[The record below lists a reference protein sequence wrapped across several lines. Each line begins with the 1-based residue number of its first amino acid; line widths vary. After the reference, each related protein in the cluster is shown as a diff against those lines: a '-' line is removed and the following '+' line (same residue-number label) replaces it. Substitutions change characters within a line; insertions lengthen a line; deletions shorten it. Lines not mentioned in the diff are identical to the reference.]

1 MATGA
6 LISPIR
12 GHPGQLAL
20 GPSVLEE
27 EAYGI
32 CCSTRQI
39 KTVGWVE
46 VGTGGALGRFVL
58 GGAVNTCLTDVL
70 FLVLSSILP
79 YPVAYTIVY
88 ACGIAIAYAL
98 ATSFVFRTNFALRTA
113 LRFPIVSVARY
124 FYGLV
129 ARAREF
135 GLDLFWFD
143 STGRSR
149 MHFCRI
155 WRTAP
160 SS

>member
-1 MATGA
+1 M
-6 LISPIR
+6 
-12 GHPGQLAL
+12 
-20 GPSVLEE
+20 
-27 EAYGI
+27 
-32 CCSTRQI
+32 
-39 KTVGWVE
+39 GWVE

-129 ARAREF
+129 ALWLLID
-135 GLDLFWFD
+135 GLNVPHEAAILIVLVTGIPLTFLV
-143 STGRSR
+143 SRQVIAPGGRSP
-149 MHFCRI
+149 RI
-155 WRTAP
+155 
-160 SS
+160 